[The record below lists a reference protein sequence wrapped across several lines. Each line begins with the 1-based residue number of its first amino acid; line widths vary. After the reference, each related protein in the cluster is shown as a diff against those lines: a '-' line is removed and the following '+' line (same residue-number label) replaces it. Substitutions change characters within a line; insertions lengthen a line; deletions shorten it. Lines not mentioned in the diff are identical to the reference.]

1 MKLKQVNLSDE
12 ELIIAGKGKTISKKN
27 LFKLFVDFDCHVCI
41 LEDFNNNKI
50 ENDLID
56 SWRVLYYFPIGDF
69 TLTFSIEEYDFV
81 YQTLKSYVRNIKIN
95 EVLN

>member
-27 LFKLFVDFDCHVCI
+27 LFKLFVDFDCSVCI
-41 LEDFNNNKI
+41 LEDFNNNQI
-50 ENDLID
+50 DNDLVD
-56 SWRVLYYFPIGDF
+56 SWKVLYYFSIGDY
-69 TLTFSIEEYDFV
+69 TLTFTIEEYDFV

>member
-27 LFKLFVDFDCHVCI
+27 LFKLFVDFDCPVCI
-41 LEDFNNNKI
+41 LEDFNNNQI

-56 SWRVLYYFPIGDF
+56 SWRVLYYFSIGDF